1 MRDALR
7 QLFLDFLSA
16 IVFLALYALTENLY
30 LATGVAVA
38 VSLTQIAVAKLR
50 REQVDAMQWLVLFL
64 VLVLGGAT
72 LLASDGRFIML
83 KSSISHSAIG
93 IVMLRPGWM
102 GRYLPPIVTD
112 NLSKQFIVARGL
124 LLGGVVLRARGGKS
138 RRRVELRFSVLGVV
152 LPHRPRRRQ
161 GSGSGRAICGLPH
174 RRRPQAAHGA
184 LAGGLARDNNA
195 LRSGSAQARSSLH

>member
-1 MRDALR
+1 MR

-38 VSLTQIAVAKLR
+38 VSLTQIAIAKLR
-50 REQVDAMQWLVLFL
+50 GEQVDAMQWLVLFL

-72 LLASDGRFIML
+72 LLANDGRFIML

-112 NLSKQFIVARGL
+112 NLSKQFVVARGL

-138 RRRVELRFSVLGVV
+138 RRRVELRFSVSGRGSSSSASSAARSWQWSCNMRSSA
-152 LPHRPRRRQ
+152 PPSSASCARRPRRR
-161 GSGSGRAICGLPH
+161 P
-174 RRRPQAAHGA
+174 
-184 LAGGLARDNNA
+184 
-195 LRSGSAQARSSLH
+195 SSRQ

>member
-30 LATGVAVA
+30 LATGLAVA
-38 VSLTQIAVAKLR
+38 VSLTQIAIAKLR
-50 REQVDAMQWLVLFL
+50 REPIDAMQWLVLFL

-102 GRYLPPIVTD
+102 GRYLPPIVTE
-112 NLSKQFIVARGL
+112 NLSKQFVVAAGYCWAAWFFVLAAANLVVALNFDFQFWAWFFLIGL
-124 LLGGVVLRARGGKS
+124 VGGKILAVVVQYAVF
-138 RRRVELRFSVLGVV
+138 RTAVVRKLRTAPS
-152 LPHRPRRRQ
+152 
-161 GSGSGRAICGLPH
+161 
-174 RRRPQAAHGA
+174 QAA
-184 LAGGLARDNNA
+184 
-195 LRSGSAQARSSLH
+195 